1 MDAPHYSTQAIEGL
15 HDQAISLSSV
25 MPRGAQNMER
35 IVQLLR
41 QAIKFQ
47 LPDNGDLFEDG
58 LRALPA
64 VFRLP
69 YPVITAEF
77 RIAKDAPQ
85 SQQPLAARGE
95 ELLTSTRRIALA
107 IEINTGNFDAY
118 SWMLPQ
124 EKYDLLTSD
133 GAIAVIPV
141 FYVDASSHW
150 AIPPYGVVIPARKSL
165 GTPAM
170 AATTAEIYGEKVP
183 AEMKR
188 LPLEMHPTFLLP
200 EYAHELEATEST
212 NHVLATVAQ
221 DNHDESRAIL
231 NLIEILSCKNVTTE
245 TISAPKALNKKREAK
260 GKTPIFEY
268 KVLMLDLPDERA
280 KSAQSSGG
288 THASPRIHL
297 RRGHIRRLPNK
308 NVWVNAAVV
317 GNRKTGVIVKDYSI
331 PKPSK

>member
-188 LPLEMHPTFLLP
+188 LPL
-200 EYAHELEATEST
+200 
-212 NHVLATVAQ
+212 
-221 DNHDESRAIL
+221 
-231 NLIEILSCKNVTTE
+231 
-245 TISAPKALNKKREAK
+245 
-260 GKTPIFEY
+260 
-268 KVLMLDLPDERA
+268 
-280 KSAQSSGG
+280 
-288 THASPRIHL
+288 
-297 RRGHIRRLPNK
+297 
-308 NVWVNAAVV
+308 
-317 GNRKTGVIVKDYSI
+317 
-331 PKPSK
+331 